1 MSLGLSLR
9 LSFGPVLSDVGARV
23 VGSRPSVELVAPLR
37 ESVVE
42 RLFEQRFTI
51 YIALGR
57 SVLGGR
63 NRFWVGTPIG
73 VLMSV

>member
-1 MSLGLSLR
+1 MRG
-9 LSFGPVLSDVGARV
+9 GPVLPGVGARV
-23 VGSRPSVELVAPLR
+23 VGSRPSVALVAPLK

-42 RLFEQRFTI
+42 RPFEQRFTI

-57 SVLGGR
+57 SILGGR

-73 VLMSV
+73 VLISV

>member
-1 MSLGLSLR
+1 VSLGLSLR

-23 VGSRPSVELVAPLR
+23 VGSRPSVALVATLK

-51 YIALGR
+51 HIALGR
-57 SVLGGR
+57 NTKL
-63 NRFWVGTPIG
+63 
-73 VLMSV
+73 